1 MTDEPAPAVPAPLVP
16 PIEAAPTTTAVADA
30 RADEKGEARSE
41 APPLTPPGTTETTF
55 WQSHATGAAIVATV
69 VVLNTLFLR
78 PFVTAGFGDAGWMA
92 VEVCEFAWLY
102 AFGISRTDTGS
113 LRLK

>member
-1 MTDEPAPAVPAPLVP
+1 MPDPTPPPTEPLAP
-16 PIEAAPTTTAVADA
+16 PIAAASPSPAVADA
-30 RADEKGEARSE
+30 RADEAGEPRPTD
-41 APPLTPPGTTETTF
+41 PPPTPPGTIVTPF
-55 WQSHATGAAIVATV
+55 WRAHGTGSAIVATV

-78 PFVTAGFGDAGWMA
+78 PFVTARFGDAGWMA